1 MKKWSSPLFLFR
13 RTFTLMVVITS
24 IIIAVLYLAA
34 LYSGATTTAT
44 TTRPMAVNRIH
55 VLSAAAASSARHS
68 TRPLAAAVGT
78 LAKLVHP

>member
-1 MKKWSSPLFLFR
+1 
-13 RTFTLMVVITS
+13 MVVITS
-24 IIIAVLYLAA
+24 IIAVLYLAA
-34 LYSGATTTAT
+34 LYSGATTAT

>member
-24 IIIAVLYLAA
+24 IIAVLYLAA
-34 LYSGATTTAT
+34 LYSGATTTT

-55 VLSAAAASSARHS
+55 VLSAACARHS
-68 TRPLAAAVGT
+68 TRPLAAVGT